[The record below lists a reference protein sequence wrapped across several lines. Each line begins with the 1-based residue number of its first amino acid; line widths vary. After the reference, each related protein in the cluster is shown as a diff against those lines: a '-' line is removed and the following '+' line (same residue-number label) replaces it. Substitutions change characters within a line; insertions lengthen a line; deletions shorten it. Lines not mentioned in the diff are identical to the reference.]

1 MTWRNVNPTASTA
14 LQSQPGGPE
23 PVGRLLTALL
33 TPCAAGTG
41 EVNFSALGSLVEHQ
55 VSNGVDGLFI
65 LGTAGQGP
73 LLTLQERK
81 DVAREVIGSA
91 GKRLAVVCH
100 VGAATTAD
108 TLELLDAAVA
118 SGAAAIASVPPTY
131 YSPDS
136 LTVREYYLALLERS
150 PVPVYAYDNPKA
162 TGYGFSVAE
171 LLDLVEQ
178 GLAGVKVAR
187 SDYLYLNALITAG
200 VPTWTANANLNAVG
214 FYAGARGAISTITN
228 LAPALFRTL
237 HEAAARNDVST
248 ANALQTRV
256 DTFAAAVRTPII
268 GGLHHGAQRLGL
280 PAGAPRRPLR
290 LPHHDEQRAIDQ
302 ALKDEGLL

>member
-1 MTWRNVNPTASTA
+1 MSLAS
-14 LQSQPGGPE
+14 PGRVA

-33 TPCAAGTG
+33 TPCDAGTG
-41 EVNFSALGSLVEHQ
+41 VVDFSALGPLVEHQ
-55 VSNGVDGLFI
+55 VANSVDGLFI

-81 DVAREVIGSA
+81 DVAREVLDVA
-91 GKRLAVVCH
+91 GDRLAVVCH
-100 VGAATTAD
+100 VGASTTAD

-118 SGAAAIASVPPTY
+118 AGAAAVASVPPTY
-131 YSPDS
+131 YSPDPQ
-136 LTVREYYLALLERS
+136 TVRQYYLALLERS
-150 PVPVYAYDNPKA
+150 PLPVYAYDNPKA
-162 TGYGFSVAE
+162 TGYGFSVGE

-187 SDYLYLNALITAG
+187 SDYLYLNALIAAG
-200 VPTWTANANLNAVG
+200 IPTWTANANLNAVG
-214 FYAGARGAISTITN
+214 FYGGARGAISTITN

-237 HEAAARNDVST
+237 HEAAGRNDLAA

-256 DTFAAAVRTPII
+256 DAFAAAVRTPII
-268 GGLHHGAQRLGL
+268 GGLHYGAQRLGL

-290 LPHHDEQRAIDQ
+290 LPDDSEQRAIDQ